1 MIILSINTVIPEK
14 NYEYNY
20 ITIIIVTFKEE
31 QCPFLGNLGY
41 SKCTRGWE
49 YEKSENTLSVSLNDN
64 TQNNTII
71 IIIYCYE

>member
-31 QCPFLGNLGY
+31 
-41 SKCTRGWE
+41 
-49 YEKSENTLSVSLNDN
+49 
-64 TQNNTII
+64 
-71 IIIYCYE
+71 